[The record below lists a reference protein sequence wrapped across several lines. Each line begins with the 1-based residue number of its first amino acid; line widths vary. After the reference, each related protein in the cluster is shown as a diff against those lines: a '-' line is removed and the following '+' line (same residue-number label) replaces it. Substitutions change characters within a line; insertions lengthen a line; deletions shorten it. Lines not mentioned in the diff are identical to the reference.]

1 MKQFL
6 VLAVMVVF
14 AACNNSSSTPS
25 DSAKAGADSSSAKM
39 RDIQSPYAIDYS
51 SKFTIDDPKNA
62 ESLLALWKAFDNGN
76 LSAAK
81 DLFADTVEMNFA
93 DGMKMRASR
102 DSIIAAG
109 QAYRNSLGA
118 VVENVHAIMA
128 VKSTDKDEH
137 WALIWG
143 TEKNTHKDGKVD
155 STDLQETWMFK
166 DGKAALMYQFRAD
179 YMAPKAAKG
188 KK

>member
-6 VLAVMVVF
+6 VLAVMVVLS
-14 AACNNSSSTPS
+14 ACNSSTPAPGEN
-25 DSAKAGADSSSAKM
+25 AKADSPTTKM
-39 RDIQSPYAIDYS
+39 KDIQSPYAIDYS

-166 DGKAALMYQFRAD
+166 DGKAALMYQFKAD
-179 YMAPKAAKG
+179 YMVHKGKG

>member
-166 DGKAALMYQFRAD
+166 DGKAALMYQFKAD
-179 YMAPKAAKG
+179 YMVHKTGKG